1 VRRPMT
7 GSASTAQASATKR
20 PSNQRGRNKGR
31 RRSVSVKII
40 DVTLASIEN
49 VGNVSVAPKGVILC
63 QIIRAIDD
71 KQIFQSESL
80 YFRQTNQPMH
90 PSGATH
96 IPPGESLS
104 FNVMKRLTV
113 SQFEVQAEGQLNQ
126 SLMFATDMT
135 EDLVVSGNVHVEH
148 YQGSFNFKVRFDEID
163 GFNTVTCDY
172 KAFTNDLEA
181 KIIVTYTVNLVSS
194 SEDDRV
200 REKSLVDV
208 PRYSSE

>member
-1 VRRPMT
+1 M
-7 GSASTAQASATKR
+7 AT
-20 PSNQRGRNKGR
+20 
-31 RRSVSVKII
+31 KII

-49 VGNVSVAPKGVILC
+49 VGNVNVAPKGVIGC
-63 QIIRAIDD
+63 MIIRSIDD
-71 KQIFQSESL
+71 KQIFQSENL

-104 FNVMKRLTV
+104 YNVMRRLTLTH
-113 SQFEVQAEGQLNQ
+113 FEQEAEGQLNQ

-135 EDLVVSGNVHVEH
+135 QDLVVSGNVHVEH
-148 YQGSFNFKVRFDEID
+148 YQDSFNFKVRFDEID
-163 GFNTVTCDY
+163 GFNIVTCDY

-200 REKSLVDV
+200 RESLADT
-208 PRYSSE
+208 PRYSSD